1 MPWKRRPFTGRDV
14 SRALNVADLRDI
26 ARRRIPGFVFEYVES
41 GAEDEA
47 TLRGN
52 RQALERLRLIP
63 QTLVDTSARHLR
75 STILGRPANAPLV
88 IAPTGLNGL
97 LRADGD
103 VTLARAAAKLGVP
116 YTLSTVSTTR
126 LEEVASRG
134 GGRLWMQ
141 LYVVKERALGR
152 DIMRRAAAA
161 GYEALVFTTDANVF
175 GNREWD
181 QRGYRRPGKPTLRA
195 SLDAL
200 RHPRWAWEVLLRH
213 GMPRFRNL
221 EPFLPENL
229 TPMGASTVIPR
240 LFDPTISW
248 NDIAWIREHWQ
259 GKLLLKGVLSV
270 ADAERAAALGADG
283 IVVSNHG
290 GRQLDY
296 CVAPIDML
304 AEIKAAVGTRLAVL
318 VDGGFR
324 RGTDVVKA
332 LALGAEAVL
341 LGRATLYGLMAGGAP
356 GVERALSIL
365 TTEMDRVLGQL
376 GCNSVAELAPHF
388 VRRP

>member
-1 MPWKRRPFTGRDV
+1 MPWKRRPFASRDV
-14 SRALNVADLRDI
+14 ARALNIADLRDL
-26 ARRRIPGFVFEYVES
+26 ARRRVPGFVFEYVES
-41 GAEDEA
+41 AAEDEA
-47 TLRGN
+47 ALRDN
-52 RQALERLRLIP
+52 RAALERLRLLP
-63 QTLVDTSARHLR
+63 QTLVNTSGRHLR
-75 STILGRPANAPLV
+75 TTILGRPASAPLV

-97 LRADGD
+97 LHHDGD
-103 VTLARAAAKLGVP
+103 VALARAAAKLGIP

-126 LEEVASRG
+126 LEEVASRA

-141 LYVVKERALGR
+141 LYVVKERAIGR
-152 DIMRRAAAA
+152 AIMQRAAAA

-181 QRGYRRPGKPTLRA
+181 QRNYRAPGKLTQRA

-200 RHPRWAWEVLLRH
+200 RHPRWMWQVLVRH

-221 EPFLPENL
+221 EPFVPANL

-240 LFDPTISW
+240 LFDATISW
-248 NDIAWIREHWQ
+248 DDIAWIREHWR
-259 GKLLLKGVLSV
+259 GKLLLKGVLSA

-296 CVAPIDML
+296 CVAPIAML
-304 AEIKAAVGTRLAVL
+304 AEIRAAVGTRLAVL

-341 LGRATLYGLMAGGAP
+341 LGRATLYGLIAGGPA
-356 GVERALSIL
+356 GVDRALAIL
-365 TTEMDRVLGQL
+365 TTEIDRVLGQL
-376 GCNSVAELAPHF
+376 GCNTVAELGPHF
-388 VRRP
+388 VRSA